1 MKNNKL
7 YITLIA
13 SLIAFISTGCLEEFD
28 FKTETFESAIVIE
41 GTITNELKNQA
52 QSLSVLLD
60 SLEYGKNGTV
70 SFQVIKD
77 SIINLK
83 MVTDPTYYSDTSMD
97 YALNAMSIISQIEI
111 FKINLFQ
118 LFFYSSRNPDFFI
131 PKIRSN
137 FRLVAISDGSNFR
150 W

>member
-1 MKNNKL
+1 MRN
-7 YITLIA
+7 
-13 SLIAFISTGCLEEFD
+13 FILVIFLVVLTTSCDLNGYGPKVQTGGVEVYY
-28 FKTETFESAIVIE
+28 KP
-41 GTITNELKNQA
+41 NELKNQA

-97 YALNAMSIISQIEI
+97 YALNAMSILSQIEI
-111 FKINLFQ
+111 FKDESVQFHICDETFNV
-118 LFFYSSRNPDFFI
+118 
-131 PKIRSN
+131 KRSLEVIKN
-137 FRLVAISDGSNFR
+137 E
-150 W
+150 